1 MDQPFDVMPLTAL
14 DDMPGSIHINIM
26 KLAIP
31 PPRRRQSAAV
41 KNGILSGAGTGNG
54 PFIAQITVD
63 K

>member
-1 MDQPFDVMPLTAL
+1 MPLTAL

-41 KNGILSGAGTGNG
+41 KNGILFGAGTGNG